1 MNSIIIAFAILLLE
15 FNEMTQYKF
24 PPLSLTLFIPLLL
37 LGILLASSPT
47 FVRAQQPTETPAAA
61 TGIFVT
67 NITENEPFIN
77 VRLGPSSTIYPVVGN
92 LPYGATAPVFGRSP
106 GGDWIQIEF
115 PSAPNGRGWIYSP
128 LVQVSPAG
136 VTLQI
141 VEPPPT
147 PIPPATST
155 IDPTLA
161 AQFIIIPTNTRLP
174 TFTPPPT
181 LVSFEYIK
189 PVPSQAGV
197 PWASIIIAFT
207 VLGVIGFLLSLIRR

>member
-1 MNSIIIAFAILLLE
+1 
-15 FNEMTQYKF
+15 MTQYKF
-24 PPLSLTLFIPLLL
+24 QPLILTLS
-37 LGILLASSPT
+37 ILLVLFGIFPASPLT

-67 NITENEPFIN
+67 VVTDEPQIN
-77 VRLGPSSTIYPVVGN
+77 VRLGPSSTIYPVVGV
-92 LPYGATAPVFGRSP
+92 LLTGSTVPALGRSQ

-115 PSAPNGRGWIYSP
+115 SSAPNGKGWVYSP
-128 LVQVSPAG
+128 LVQVSPSGA
-136 VTLQI
+136 TLQI
-141 VEPPPT
+141 AEPPPT

-161 AQFIIIPTNTRLP
+161 AQFIVLPTNTRLP

-181 LVSFEYIK
+181 LVEIEYLQST
-189 PVPSQAGV
+189 PLQAEI
-197 PWASIIIAFT
+197 PWASIIIAFA